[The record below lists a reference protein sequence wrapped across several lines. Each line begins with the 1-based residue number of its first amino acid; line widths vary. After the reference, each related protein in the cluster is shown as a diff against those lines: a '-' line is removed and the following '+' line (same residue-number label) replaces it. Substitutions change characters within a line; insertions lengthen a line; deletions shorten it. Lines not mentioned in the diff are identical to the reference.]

1 VTRVGPI
8 SGGLVPERGARTDR
22 PAPARTPSTEERAV
36 ARIRLY
42 PTLAGYRRAWFGTD
56 ALAGLSVWA
65 VLVPESLAY
74 ATIAGVPPVVGLY
87 AAVPSLLLYAAAGSS
102 RHLIVGPMSATAA
115 LSAGVVATLHPGD
128 DAAFWALTTATALVT
143 GVLCLLAGVLRAG
156 FLAAFISEPVLK
168 GFVVGLALV
177 IIVGQ
182 VPALLG
188 LPKGEGSFVTKTV
201 DLIGDLPD
209 TDPTTAVLGGACL
222 AVLLLLRRFAERV
235 PGALVVVVVG
245 IVASLALGL
254 ADGGVAVV
262 GPIDAGLPTLGLP
275 DVDLAGYGDLV
286 GPAAGV
292 MLVGF
297 AEALGAA
304 KAYAA
309 RAGYDVDPNR
319 ELIGMGL
326 ANVGAGLASG
336 MVVNGSLSK
345 TAVNGGAGARSQL
358 SGMTAAVLTLATLL
372 FLTPVFESLP
382 EATLAAVVIAA
393 VIELVDVRALR
404 RLWSLADAAG
414 RRIYGDAAR
423 YDAYAALAALVGVLV
438 LDTLPGL
445 LIGVVISV
453 LLLIARA
460 SRPHVA
466 TLVTDGHGSWV
477 DADRRTVRGKAAGGS
492 VPGVLVVRV
501 EAGLFF
507 ANADSVRTEV
517 RRLAA
522 ERHVDLVVLDA
533 RTTPFVDSAAAEML
547 GLLRRELRRAG
558 ARLVIAEDVG
568 QVRDLLR
575 VVAQDED
582 GPLPHYDSVDD
593 AVADHLRAP

>member
-1 VTRVGPI
+1 
-8 SGGLVPERGARTDR
+8 
-22 PAPARTPSTEERAV
+22 
-36 ARIRLY
+36 
-42 PTLAGYRRAWFGTD
+42 
-56 ALAGLSVWA
+56 
-65 VLVPESLAY
+65 
-74 ATIAGVPPVVGLY
+74 
-87 AAVPSLLLYAAAGSS
+87 
-102 RHLIVGPMSATAA
+102 
-115 LSAGVVATLHPGD
+115 
-128 DAAFWALTTATALVT
+128 
-143 GVLCLLAGVLRAG
+143 
-156 FLAAFISEPVLK
+156 
-168 GFVVGLALV
+168 
-177 IIVGQ
+177 
-182 VPALLG
+182 
-188 LPKGEGSFVTKTV
+188 
-201 DLIGDLPD
+201 
-209 TDPTTAVLGGACL
+209 
-222 AVLLLLRRFAERV
+222 
-235 PGALVVVVVG
+235 
-245 IVASLALGL
+245 
-254 ADGGVAVV
+254 
-262 GPIDAGLPTLGLP
+262 
-275 DVDLAGYGDLV
+275 
-286 GPAAGV
+286 
-292 MLVGF
+292 
-297 AEALGAA
+297 
-304 KAYAA
+304 
-309 RAGYDVDPNR
+309 
-319 ELIGMGL
+319 
-326 ANVGAGLASG
+326 
-336 MVVNGSLSK
+336 
-345 TAVNGGAGARSQL
+345 VNGGAGARSQL